1 MKCLLVAAVI
11 QVTSF
16 VPILV
21 RSASTASFS
30 MSMLWFTSSAPFEA
44 NSDFFL
50 VVGCIRCLP
59 ASSLQHGCGIASP
72 FRVCNTDVEVLSSF
86 RFALRTW
93 RCFFVSDTSWLGFA
107 QQGKFADNSG
117 RSVSYA
123 AVLEQVQHQLPDSS
137 SSSSSCHRKTSGSQ
151 TAARRRTALAASPIP
166 AAAVKIEP
174 LQLTAVDT
182 KDGPVC
188 FP

>member
-30 MSMLWFTSSAPFEA
+30 MSVLWFTISAPFDA

-107 QQGKFADNSG
+107 QQGKFADSSG
-117 RSVSYA
+117 RSVSYYD
-123 AVLEQVQHQLPDSS
+123 VLKQAQHQLRP
-137 SSSSSCHRKTSGSQ
+137 KSGSQ
-151 TAARRRTALAASPIP
+151 TTARRSTALAASSMP
-166 AAAVKIEP
+166 AAAVEIEP
-174 LQLTAVDT
+174 LQLTAVDI
-182 KDGPVC
+182 KDGPAC